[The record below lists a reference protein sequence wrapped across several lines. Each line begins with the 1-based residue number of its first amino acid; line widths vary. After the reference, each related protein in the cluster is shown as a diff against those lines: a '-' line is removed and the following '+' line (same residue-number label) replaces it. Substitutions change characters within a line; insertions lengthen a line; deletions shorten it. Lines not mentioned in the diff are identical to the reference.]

1 MSSLASTVS
10 TQKLIRYNGEQL
22 ALKLGYKPRQ
32 LYNRRVSHDIALV
45 RGCMMYHLRFVCGY
59 TTRECGEVFNLN
71 ASSCSY
77 WCRKIGDYE
86 SINDRVVME
95 YLEYIKP

>member
-10 TQKLIRYNGEQL
+10 THKLIRYNGEQL
-22 ALKLGYKPRQ
+22 ALTLGYKPRQ
-32 LYNRRVSHDIALV
+32 LYN
-45 RGCMMYHLRFVCGY
+45 LRFVCGY

-71 ASSCSY
+71 ASSCAY